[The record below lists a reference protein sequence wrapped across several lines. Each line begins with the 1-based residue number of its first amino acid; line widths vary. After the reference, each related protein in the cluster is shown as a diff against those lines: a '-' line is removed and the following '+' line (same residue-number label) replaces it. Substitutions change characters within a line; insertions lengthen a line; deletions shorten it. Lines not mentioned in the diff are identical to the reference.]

1 MKHTL
6 LLLFF
11 FALTTTAFSQIAF
24 NPRADI
30 KRPTDKLE
38 VQVYPNPTTDYFNLT
53 DNEVVE
59 KITVYTLLGREIK
72 RFNYV
77 KGEKYRVE
85 ELPRGMYL
93 VQLTDRNG
101 RIINTQRVSKR

>member
-1 MKHTL
+1 MKQTL

-11 FALTTTAFSQIAF
+11 VALTTTAFSQIAF
-24 NPRADI
+24 NPKAEI
-30 KRPTDKLE
+30 KRPADKIEL
-38 VQVYPNPTTDYFNLT
+38 QVYPNPTTDYFNLT

-59 KITVYTLLGREIK
+59 KITVFTLLGREVK

-77 KGEKYRVE
+77 KGEKYNVE

-93 VQLTDRNG
+93 VQMTDRNG
-101 RIINTQRVSKR
+101 RIITTQRVSKR